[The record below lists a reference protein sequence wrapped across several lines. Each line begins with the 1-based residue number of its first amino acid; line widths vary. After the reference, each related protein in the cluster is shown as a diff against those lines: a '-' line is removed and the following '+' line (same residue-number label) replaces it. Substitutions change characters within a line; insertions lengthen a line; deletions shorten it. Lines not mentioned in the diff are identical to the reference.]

1 MNWNDI
7 DPRTWRSYENA
18 RTRYAKNPALYRLA
32 LFLAVVGFGLLMM
45 FGVLMFPAGAVI
57 YECGM
62 VEMLNRGE
70 YANAMAMM
78 SGILLFLVFFS
89 FILCCGIIIPVGM
102 PLDPERYGRLYDLV
116 GGICRDLNI
125 PPVRLI
131 RLDQS
136 CRATVFSR
144 FLVPARMKRD
154 ILYVGY
160 PLVCALDE
168 QSLRICLTRTL
179 RRQKKSRD
187 RLMKCV
193 SFVWA
198 DTMEFIFFEDGT
210 EHTQKLNQDA
220 KTQAKCLFPSLAS
233 LTPIQRETE
242 ESADAFCREE
252 FGADRFAAFVT
263 QERFRTRRCDPR
275 VHLLQSLAETDS
287 PHPAAAIRDKIRE
300 TFPEVETERIL
311 GRMLRAFDPLTE
323 TLPAFRERVRT
334 DDPAALKQYLEQTPD
349 AAEHYLLSCPEFEAE
364 YDAWLES
371 RLRAAKTEDIPRR
384 LREAEN
390 LDESSADPALWSAAA
405 EAAACLGH
413 AGRERGILEKALEK
427 FPGCLPFR
435 GRLLVRRMKDA
446 ASDEAESKAAAELE
460 RLTAEDPRLVLEFC
474 DVLFDFAARRGD
486 GKRIGQLF
494 AARTDAR
501 ERVRRMKQGK
511 LNGLLLIS
519 ELIGSYVWMSFAI
532 AVVTIMFNGRYG
544 FRGYA
549 IGTAVIAAFLGMC
562 LTFARE
568 KNRNRMAERSA
579 SPDGTGNRVSGIRM
593 QRQRPAASL
602 LPKPEN
608 HPPVFP
614 AREKDALDRSGKYCH
629 LIAFS
634 RKSGLLFLLATLFMC
649 AGLSLIVRPWVLVW
663 ITDVGFEA
671 YEGGDFRTAVKW
683 FRVSAELGDSAAQA
697 LLGSCYQKGKGV
709 EQDFNE
715 MVKWNRRAAED
726 SKLHPAFLAAQ
737 NNLGEFYEKG
747 VGVEQDFNE
756 AVKWYRLAAENGFS
770 RAQNN
775 LGKCYENGTGVEQDH
790 AEAAKWYYRAALL
803 GNAQAQINLAICYEL
818 GLGVEQN
825 PVEAVKWYRRAFITS
840 RSEEEMNLAEEKIK
854 ELEDKQ

>member
-1 MNWNDI
+1 MNWNDME
-7 DPRTWRSYENA
+7 PRTWRSYENA
-18 RTRYAKNPALYRLA
+18 RARYAKNPALYRLT
-32 LFLAVVGFGLLMM
+32 LFLAVVGFGLLMII
-45 FGVLMFPAGAVI
+45 GVLMFPACAVI
-57 YECGM
+57 CECGM
-62 VEMLNRGE
+62 VEMLDQGE
-70 YANAMAMM
+70 YANALVMLF
-78 SGILLFLVFFS
+78 GILLFLGIFF
-89 FILCCGIIIPVGM
+89 FILCCGIIMPVGM

-154 ILYVGY
+154 ILYIGY

-198 DTMEFIFFEDGT
+198 DTKEFNFYEDGT
-210 EHTQKLNQDA
+210 EHTQKMNQDA
-220 KTQAKCLFPSLAS
+220 KTQAKCLFPSLA
-233 LTPIQRETE
+233 PIQREME

-263 QERFRTRRCDPR
+263 QARFRTRRRDPR
-275 VHLLQSLAETDS
+275 VYLLQSLAETDR

-300 TFPEVETERIL
+300 TFHEVETERIL

-334 DDPAALKQYLEQTPD
+334 DDPAVLRQYLDQTPD
-349 AAEHYLLSCPEFEAE
+349 AAEHYLFSCPEFEAE

-371 RLRAAKTEDIPRR
+371 KLRAAKTEDIPRR

-405 EAAACLGH
+405 EAAACLDH
-413 AGRERGILEKALEK
+413 ADRERGILEKALEK
-427 FPGCLPFR
+427 FPGCLSFR

-446 ASDEAESKAAAELE
+446 ASDEAESEAAAELE

-501 ERVRRMKQGK
+501 ERVRRMKHGK
-511 LNGLLLIS
+511 LNGFLLFS
-519 ELIGSYVWMSFAI
+519 ELIGSYIWMIFAI
-532 AVVTIMFNGRYG
+532 TVVTIMFNGRYG
-544 FRGYA
+544 FWGYA
-549 IGTAVIAAFLGMC
+549 IGTAGIAAFLGMC
-562 LTFARE
+562 LTFARKNKAE
-568 KNRNRMAERSA
+568 KST
-579 SPDGTGNRVSGIRM
+579 SPDGAWNRVSGTR
-593 QRQRPAASL
+593 RRRPEENF
-602 LPKPEN
+602 LPKPKN

-614 AREKDALDRSGKYCH
+614 ALEKDTSDRSGKYCH

-649 AGLSLIVRPWVLVW
+649 AGLFLIVRPWVLVW

-671 YEGGDFRTAVKW
+671 YEGGDYRTAVKW
-683 FRVSAELGDSAAQA
+683 FRVSAELGDSATQA

-747 VGVEQDFNE
+747 IGVEQDLNE
-756 AVKWYRLAAENGFS
+756 AVKWYRLAAENGSS

-775 LGKCYENGTGVEQDH
+775 LGKCYENGTGVEQDY

-803 GNAQAQINLAICYEL
+803 GNAGAQINLAVYYER

-825 PVEAVKWYRRAFITS
+825 PGEAVKWYRRAFITS
-840 RSEEEMNLAEEKIK
+840 RSEEEMKLAEEKIK
-854 ELEDKQ
+854 ELEDKP